1 MRLYN
6 YKKLLLKKK
15 QKIGMTK
22 PSKGTSKARVKRAS
36 DKITL
41 LSANVNVAV

>member
-1 MRLYN
+1 MNYN
-6 YKKLLLKKK
+6 VIQNYSLKK